1 MWRDLCLVAAK
12 DLRIELRSRVASG
25 QILPFALV
33 VLILF
38 GFTLDADRTVLER
51 AAPGLF
57 WMTVLFAS
65 VVAVHRSAAVETAD
79 GARRGLLLAGI
90 EPMSVFAGKSAAIAV
105 QLLAVEIPLTAG
117 IVVLYGAEIEAWGLL
132 AVTCVAAALAIAV
145 TGSLL
150 GALVAGL
157 RAQETVLPILLF
169 PVLAP
174 VLIAASRAFD
184 DALGTAAVDGWAWLG
199 LLAGFGALNATF
211 GAWAYGVLLEET

>member
-1 MWRDLCLVAAK
+1 MWRDLQLVALK
-12 DLRIELRSRVASG
+12 DLRIELRSRVAAG
-25 QILPFALV
+25 QVLPFALV

-38 GFTLDADRTVLER
+38 GFALDANRVLLER

-57 WMTVLFAS
+57 WMTVLFAA
-65 VVAVHRSAAVETAD
+65 VVAVPGAAAVGTSG
-79 GARRGLLLAGI
+79 GARRALLRAGI
-90 EPMSVFAGKSAAIAV
+90 EPVSVFAGKSAAVSV
-105 QLLAVEIPLTAG
+105 QLLAVEAPLLAG
-117 IVVLYGAEIEAWGLL
+117 IVVLYGAEIEAWPLL
-132 AVTCVAAALAIAV
+132 AATCVAAAVAIAV

-169 PVLAP
+169 PILAP
-174 VLIAASRAFD
+174 VLIAATRAFD

-199 LLAGFGALNATF
+199 LLAGFGALNATL